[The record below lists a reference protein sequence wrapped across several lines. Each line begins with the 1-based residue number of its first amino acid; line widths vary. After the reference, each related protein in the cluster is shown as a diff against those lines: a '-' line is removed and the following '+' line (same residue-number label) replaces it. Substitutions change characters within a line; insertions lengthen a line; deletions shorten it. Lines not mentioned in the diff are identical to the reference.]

1 MHLCQMEWL
10 PNDVTN
16 KWFFLHKASAPL
28 HSKEFYT
35 DEVEFNSPLLLIIL
49 IFTKLFH
56 LKSGVR
62 QTQTA
67 DLQIGR

>member
-35 DEVEFNSPLLLIIL
+35 DEVEFKSPL
-49 IFTKLFH
+49 
-56 LKSGVR
+56 VC
-62 QTQTA
+62 
-67 DLQIGR
+67 